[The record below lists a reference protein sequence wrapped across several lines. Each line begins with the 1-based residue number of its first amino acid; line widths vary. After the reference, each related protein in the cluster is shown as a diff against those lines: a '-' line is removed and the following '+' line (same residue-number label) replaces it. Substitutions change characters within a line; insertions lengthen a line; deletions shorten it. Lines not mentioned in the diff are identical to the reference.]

1 MLLPR
6 NVCFFQH
13 RLGVLLTIYTL
24 VNNKYATTYKQ
35 VNNTALWLTI
45 VSVSL
50 NEDILD
56 EVDRLQRALG
66 FSGRSEIVRAG
77 IRNLLAEEKE
87 RQDLSGRM
95 FAVLLAI
102 HDEKS
107 DDQVTTMQ
115 HAYDK
120 LITTHIH
127 NEIDGDRCLE
137 IFLLRGD
144 ADEIKAMN
152 KKFMSNK
159 KMDHVKLISM

>member
-1 MLLPR
+1 ME
-6 NVCFFQH
+6 
-13 RLGVLLTIYTL
+13 
-24 VNNKYATTYKQ
+24 
-35 VNNTALWLTI
+35 LTI

-50 NEDILD
+50 NEDILN
-56 EVDRLQRALG
+56 EVDKLQKALG

-87 RQDLSGRM
+87 RQDLSVSL

-115 HAYDK
+115 HDYDR

-127 NEIDGDRCLE
+127 NKIDGDRCLE
-137 IFLLRGD
+137 IFLIKGEAR
-144 ADEIKAMN
+144 EIKDMT
-152 KKFMSNK
+152 KKFQSNK
-159 KMDHVKLISM
+159 KMDHVKLIAM

>member
-1 MLLPR
+1 M
-6 NVCFFQH
+6 
-13 RLGVLLTIYTL
+13 
-24 VNNKYATTYKQ
+24 
-35 VNNTALWLTI
+35 TI

-50 NEDILD
+50 NEDILT
-56 EVDRLQRALG
+56 EVDKLQKAMG

-87 RQDLSGRM
+87 RQNLSGSL

-107 DDQVTTMQ
+107 DDQVTMMQ
-115 HAYDK
+115 HDYDR

-127 NEIDGDRCLE
+127 NKIDGDRCLE
-137 IFLLRGD
+137 IFLLKGE
-144 ADEIKAMN
+144 ADGIKDMT
-152 KKFMSNK
+152 KKFLSNR